1 MIIMAG
7 AATSPRSHPY
17 CILFYRYSGDI
28 DPALSPS
35 QRAIAFIRKH
45 EPDSEPL
52 LLEPRYVYDDGLIG
66 VTDMCDCDQ
75 WSRATNEPIFI
86 YDSELCIQSLV
97 RHGVCETRGEDVDV
111 EAAAADYF
119 YYNCDAW
126 VGKGTPTFTNNWD
139 EGRLEKAVRDRLRRL
154 RHKLY
159 FYTRAVGMFL
169 AAGARAKDLSDGQGG
184 AAADGAAKKLFPPP
198 PKRRCVR

>member
-28 DPALSPS
+28 NPALSPS

-66 VTDMCDCDQ
+66 VTD
-75 WSRATNEPIFI
+75 IH
-86 YDSELCIQSLV
+86 V
-97 RHGVCETRGEDVDV
+97 
-111 EAAAADYF
+111 
-119 YYNCDAW
+119 
-126 VGKGTPTFTNNWD
+126 
-139 EGRLEKAVRDRLRRL
+139 
-154 RHKLY
+154 
-159 FYTRAVGMFL
+159 
-169 AAGARAKDLSDGQGG
+169 
-184 AAADGAAKKLFPPP
+184 
-198 PKRRCVR
+198 